1 MSALIGL
8 IEKAKGNKALLVG
21 TLLGILTLAIVIGAI
36 AGSILIL
43 GINLMGFNIPYEF
56 KTILGAAIVI
66 SCLRSIGGSSS
77 K

>member
-8 IEKAKGNKALLVG
+8 IEKAKGNTALLVG
-21 TLLGILTLAIVIGAI
+21 TIIGILFLVFVVGVIGGA
-36 AGSILIL
+36 ILIFGL
-43 GINLMGFNIPYEF
+43 NLMGFAIPYTI
-56 KTILGAAIVI
+56 KTMLGSAIVI

>member
-8 IEKAKGNKALLVG
+8 IEKARGNKALLAG
-21 TLLGILTLAIVIGAI
+21 TILGILTIAIAVGAI
-36 AGSILIL
+36 AGAILIL
-43 GINLMGFNIPYEF
+43 GLNLMGFAIPYTI
-56 KTILGAAIVI
+56 KTMLGAAIVI

>member
-21 TLLGILTLAIVIGAI
+21 TLLGILTIAIVIGAI
-36 AGSILIL
+36 AGSILIFGL
-43 GINLMGFNIPYEF
+43 NLMGFGISYTV

-66 SCLRSIGGSSS
+66 SCMRSIGGSSS

>member
-21 TLLGILTLAIVIGAI
+21 TLIGILAIAIVVGAI
-36 AGSILIL
+36 AGAILIL
-43 GINLMGFNIPYEF
+43 GLNLMGFAIPYTI

-66 SCLRSIGGSSS
+66 SCLRSIGSGT

>member
-8 IEKAKGNKALLVG
+8 IKKAKGNTALLVG
-21 TLLGILTLAIVIGAI
+21 TIIGILFLVFVVGVIGGAI
-36 AGSILIL
+36 IIFGL
-43 GINLMGFNIPYEF
+43 NLMGFAIPYTI
-56 KTILGAAIVI
+56 KTMLGAAIVI

>member
-36 AGSILIL
+36 AGSILIF
-43 GINLMGFNIPYEF
+43 GINLMGLNIPYEF

-66 SCLRSIGGSSS
+66 SCLRSIGGSDS